1 MTTVVAFDRLG
12 RGLDMTNPSLT
23 GWLLEGRTLPL
34 NKVLGGNN
42 VGYALDAEPAG
53 SIFVSG
59 DEPFG
64 AVGSARAIRIF
75 ADDVNSVL
83 NNPSTEILLRVTGLD
98 FAFFPGNPNDSLAT
112 NVLGGDDTI
121 SGNRHADILRGDAG
135 ADWLRG
141 LGGGDVL
148 MGDAGNDTLEGSD
161 GSNVLIGGEGT
172 DLAMLEAAA
181 GPLTVHVAGNWTLV
195 ADLLNANALKGIENI
210 RFGSGGVTT
219 LSSVTAG
226 ATSFTPS
233 FARTDLGTSQASTQ
247 AAATYSG
254 PVEHLVL
261 SFLGGGAGEAVVGT
275 VFADFINA
283 LGGDDA
289 VDAGQG
295 ADVVDGGTG
304 SNFITGGADGDVF
317 FLDGRGGTTT
327 WSTITD
333 WEDGEQLS
341 VWGWRPGTSVSVW
354 EDAAGAA
361 GFQGVTMHA
370 DLDGNGLI
378 ETSVTWTGKTRGDLP
393 AGYAFDGLLW
403 FT

>member
-12 RGLDMTNPSLT
+12 RGLDMTDPSLT
-23 GWLLEGRTLPL
+23 GWVLEGRTLSQ

-42 VGYALDAEPAG
+42 IGYSLDADPAG
-53 SIFVSG
+53 SLFLSG
-59 DEPFG
+59 DAPFG
-64 AVGSARAIRIF
+64 VFGIATAIRIF
-75 ADDVNSVL
+75 VEDVNSVL

-98 FAFFPGNPNDSLAT
+98 LSFFRDSPNESLAT
-112 NVLGGDDTI
+112 NVLGSNDTI
-121 SGNRHADILRGDAG
+121 TGNRYADILRGGDG
-135 ADWLRG
+135 ADLLRG

-148 MGDAGNDTLEGSD
+148 LGGAGNDTLEGGA

-172 DLAMLEAAA
+172 DLALLEPAVGAVTTYTA
-181 GPLTVHVAGNWTLV
+181 GEWTLLV
-195 ADLLNANALKGIENI
+195 DDLGANALKGVENI
-210 RFGSGGVTT
+210 RFGSGDTT
-219 LSSVTAG
+219 ALSSLTAG
-226 ATSFTPS
+226 AAGFTPS
-233 FARTDLGTSQASTQ
+233 FARTDLGNNQSSTPL
-247 AAATYSG
+247 AATYAG

-261 SFLGGGAGEAVVGT
+261 SFLGSGAGEAVQGT

-283 LGGDDA
+283 LAGDDA

-341 VWGWRPGTSVSVW
+341 VWGWRPGTSVATWV
-354 EDAAGAA
+354 DQAGAA
-361 GFQGVTMHA
+361 GYQGVTMHA

-378 ETSVTWTGKTRGDLP
+378 ETSVTWTGRTRADLP
-393 AGYAFDGLLW
+393 VGYAFEGLFW